1 MAQLYSNNR
10 GLAQNYPEENI
21 ISQLA
26 ENKSA
31 PASPAFCLSYVQI
44 DLDLL
49 EAVQEITQR
58 SFSCPRTSFSPMCA
72 SFFFCQYIATLKYL
86 GLLPGPK
93 HNGDLGTKFSEYPI
107 HLFFQ
112 GEYIPRHRARR
123 RVSYWTSR
131 VLVHTA
137 LLEDRLEEDGKTVK
151 FKKKKKECA
160 R

>member
-10 GLAQNYPEENI
+10 GLAQSYPEENI

-31 PASPAFCLSYVQI
+31 SASPAFCLSYVQI

-49 EAVQEITQR
+49 EAVQEITQHVHFPVR
-58 SFSCPRTSFSPMCA
+58 VLPSRRCVPHFSFAKTA
-72 SFFFCQYIATLKYL
+72 ILKCL

-93 HNGDLGTKFSEYPI
+93 HNGDLGTKISEYPI

-112 GEYIPRHRARR
+112 GEYVPRHRARR

-137 LLEDRLEEDGKTVK
+137 LLEDKLKEDGKTIK
-151 FKKKKKECA
+151 
-160 R
+160 